1 MEQILMLLKKLE
13 RLSQNDAPFTR
24 IEKDIMLQYTRDIY
38 DAILQKETIQT
49 EEIPSEIG
57 AMIDMVVNEIEP
69 SISQE
74 EEEEEESEEL
84 VLETEDNLEDEE
96 DRWIVEEEVEDLE
109 EKEELDSKVEMLIL
123 PEVEEDEE
131 PSNHLTEPQQEE
143 KEQKSL
149 NVDTITIENFVK
161 EDARKTTFFQ
171 AITDFKVWDKDIR
184 TYIGINDKYNFI
196 SELFGNNAEAY
207 DEILNEINLCE
218 NKKDALVFLENSGIT
233 TLYSWKEDGFSE
245 QIFHNVLSQF
255 FSSR

>member
-38 DAILQKETIQT
+38 DVILQKETIQT

-74 EEEEEESEEL
+74 EEEESEEF

-123 PEVEEDEE
+123 PEIEEDEE
-131 PSNHLTEPQQEE
+131 QSNHLIEPQQEE